1 MRAEDSEKRKCG
13 AKIPPRPVVKCDK
26 LSMNVVA
33 AYPSAMEA
41 EKENGLKRSR
51 VAQMCGKKSVS
62 SGVHVYRYADE
73 YDQNES
79 FEGKFNRP
87 VAMYDSANESL
98 SLFEN
103 LQKAS
108 KAVGVCPSTISASM
122 TNRNMVCERY
132 VFKYAR

>member
-1 MRAEDSEKRKCG
+1 MKYE
-13 AKIPPRPVVKCDK
+13 PRPVVKCDK

-87 VAMYDSANESL
+87 VAMYDTWYGKVSFFTNTTVAA
-98 SLFEN
+98 EN
-103 LQKAS
+103 IGCSNATVVS
-108 KAVGVCPSTISASM
+108 SM
-122 TNRNMVCERY
+122 TRKALVARRY
-132 VFKYAR
+132 LLKYAR